1 MCTAAAPILVV
12 PLLSILVSQALSLFF
27 SSTII
32 PSPDAS
38 HTKEERKRER
48 KTRTTKL
55 PHAAAAA
62 NQKSILERE
71 QEQQEGR

>member
-1 MCTAAAPILVV
+1 MRVIR
-12 PLLSILVSQALSLFF
+12 
-27 SSTII
+27 
-32 PSPDAS
+32 
-38 HTKEERKRER
+38 KNERKRER